1 MVGVGVSVTVGVSDG
16 SAVNVL
22 VGVAGTGEGVS
33 EGAGTVAVGGRGVE
47 VAGCEVSVGDGLAC
61 GFEDPLQPAI
71 RLMTIVVNPRNM
83 PAR

>member
-33 EGAGTVAVGGRGVE
+33 VEGGKVAVGGRGVA
-47 VAGCEVSVGDGLAC
+47 VAGCEVSVGEALTSR
-61 GFEDPLQPAI
+61 FEDPLQPAI
-71 RLMTIVVNPRNM
+71 KLMTVMVNTKNM